1 MAEAPVSTHR
11 KRLRTRPPD
20 GPQGCRAPGP
30 IAERL
35 LELTDAFARSQR
47 QLVVSAAEF
56 ADSTEWVLAGW
67 PNAAR

>member
-1 MAEAPVSTHR
+1 MAEAPASTSW
-11 KRLRTRPPD
+11 KRPRTRPPA
-20 GPQGCRAPGP
+20 GPQGCLAPGP

-35 LELTDAFARSQR
+35 LELADVFARSQR
-47 QLVVSAAEF
+47 LLVVSAAEF